1 MFFKFLSLSKGRI
14 SDISIGQNI
23 YPTRATMWHE
33 EANILTGT
41 NFFYRNGYPY
51 DSHQNYIYT
60 AIVDPS
66 ANGDSFSH
74 SFMLK
79 AGVYNFY
86 VFGAGE
92 LNNGKLDWYVDNVLF
107 ASGQDWYETGSTYNV
122 LKTISGVSVVG
133 NGRHVLKG
141 VINGKNGSSIGYY
154 LPLNKYW
161 FEPSTDTT
169 EV

>member
-1 MFFKFLSLSKGRI
+1 MKFTVLYRRSGS
-14 SDISIGQNI
+14 SPEAQTF
-23 YPTRATMWHE
+23 PARAMMWHE

-41 NFFYRNGYPY
+41 NFFFRDGYPY
-51 DSHQNYIYT
+51 DANQNYIYT

-66 ANGDSFSH
+66 ADGDSFSQ

-79 AGVYNFY
+79 SGTYTFH

-92 LNNGKLDWYVDNVLF
+92 INNGKLDWYVDNVLIT
-107 ASGQDWYETGSTYNV
+107 SGQDWYDAGGATYNV
-122 LKTISGVSVVG
+122 RKTVNNVSVVG

-141 VINGKNGSSIGYY
+141 VVNGKNAGSIGYY
-154 LPLNKYW
+154 MPLNKYW
-161 FEPSTDTT
+161 FEPSSDTT